1 MPVVSPPLLP
11 LKHSESDNFQLLH
24 FLTPFWPPKM
34 CLGCN
39 ILFSTTLARSPGWP
53 GHDCS
58 SVCLLPPWHSG
69 TPPRW
74 LITLLLKSPDS
85 GIPQNCSSSCFFIGF
100 WLLRASPKP
109 VGASPGPSGFGINV
123 FTICRST
130 PCSSFE
136 NSALVS
142 SDFNTTSYTHH
153 WCSFQAHPDWCFC
166 LFLLHHLSIR
176 KCFANSAQL
185 TVSFL
190 LNPSSNAL
198 SPACSQCKQS
208 NAWLFALASQEV
220 MSRCDIT

>member
-142 SDFNTTSYTHH
+142 SDFNTTSYIHITGAP
-153 WCSFQAHPDWCFC
+153 F
-166 LFLLHHLSIR
+166 R
-176 KCFANSAQL
+176 L
-185 TVSFL
+185 TQTDVFVSFFCTT
-190 LNPSSNAL
+190 
-198 SPACSQCKQS
+198 SP
-208 NAWLFALASQEV
+208 
-220 MSRCDIT
+220 